1 MRNISTVGVLS
12 RAHKLAIMLLI
23 LILSST
29 NFYGQYTLAKWYGAD
44 YTPTVFYSQVQ
55 SGQIK
60 ANNVTVNEVFENP
73 DSNFYKTQGWPTPQW
88 NQTPEQT
95 FDESKYVEF
104 KISAKAGYKINVD
117 SFNFEGRANGADGQK
132 LKVRYSNESDF
143 SNAQD
148 LLTDEATSGT
158 FKNYNLRFPV
168 NTVVNQNENLYVRL
182 YIYNTNQFFYI
193 RHNQSGTIGPEF
205 KGTISYQN
213 ILKPSAQDDRTGTV
227 KNVAVNVDV
236 LANDDYFFSG
246 PLTAI
251 TVLGAPKN
259 GTARANGTS
268 DIIYT
273 PNTGFTGYDSFT
285 YTLTNSEGVSNIAKV
300 SVQVVEPGVGTA
312 TPIVRWNKTD
322 LSSKNYTAAVQGNKI
337 LLSGSNASLNSES
350 DDSNGLR
357 FNYNGT
363 HTNPREFNGSYNS
376 SKYFQL
382 SLSATDTQS
391 IAHFNAFVMKY
402 RSTGNGNITVKYS
415 KNSDFSGKV
424 GTLIDNE
431 TYSGNWTDKKAYF
444 PSGSV
449 LFPGES
455 LYIRVYVYNTDQS
468 TFLIKFEE
476 NGEVG
481 PAILGTVAK
490 MAPESC
496 TVSSA
501 SGSPTVCVNS
511 AITPI
516 THTTSGATGVG
527 TATGLPAGVTAV
539 WKDNK
544 ITISGTPTESG
555 TFNYSIPLLSAC
567 SGVQA
572 TGPITVVPATVAGTV
587 TSNIPEICVGPN
599 AAFKFA
605 ILKLNGNVGNV
616 LRWEYSLDNF
626 ATPSVIAV
634 NSTADEITVE
644 HTEIQS
650 YYYRA
655 VVQNRS
661 CAVEYSNVVRI
672 DAVGAVNLPGSIA
685 GNDSLC
691 AGQTAVYSIA
701 SVPNATSYQWFVD
714 IAKGWEIISGQGTTT
729 VTVKAGN
736 GSGNIAV
743 DALNSCSTGFA
754 YDGEG
759 HKYITVKEILQPS
772 VLISSPITTIC
783 QGTKVTFTATSVNGG
798 SAPAYQ
804 WFVNGVAVAGQ
815 TAATFETKELKNGD
829 KVSVTLASSIQQ
841 CVLPEPVVS
850 NIITMS
856 EETSVY
862 ENGQWSNGIPTA
874 KNQLSAEIR
883 EAYSTSKGSVTACS
897 VHLVGSAI
905 VTVVPKNPL
914 IVYNNINLDNGTKL
928 NVESDANLIQVND
941 SAPANTGNIT
951 VLRDLKIKPKSAEY
965 NYFGSPVT
973 FAPGHSM
980 KTIYPGITYVLYHN
994 EANNYFYNS
1003 SGANIPGR
1011 GLAVKEPSITTDTP
1025 NGAYDITAT
1034 FIGVPQNGIINFAL
1048 ANSNTATSSHLGYN
1062 LVGNPYPSNIDLQAL
1077 YELNKGQIAADP
1089 AISTSFYFWDSTA
1102 NNVYVQ
1108 QGSSYGGQAYGV
1120 FNAKSGT
1127 TGMGIPAA
1135 GPKEGLT
1142 ARKIPKS
1149 EITVGQG
1156 FMVKALKK
1164 NATLQFNNSI
1174 RTDKNSGVKFIG
1186 ARGEEVVDDRYW
1198 LSVTTPGNL
1207 TSTLAVVYFDG
1218 GTDAVGA
1225 EDSEARGGS
1234 DEVFSLVSGK
1244 NIAINGKSTFADTDV
1259 VAIGTR
1265 HFAAGLHTIALEK
1278 AEGIFA
1284 SGQQIYLKDKLTG
1297 AVTNLSQGNYT
1308 FDAQAGEST
1317 GRFEIVYKPSGVLAS
1332 DTTIKEEVQV
1342 YRAADDFVV
1351 KAPKRMT
1358 AIDVYDMSGRLLR
1371 TAKPNTTEYTL
1382 NGSELTNGVYLM
1394 KIRQG
1399 SEQTV
1404 KKIIK

>member
-1 MRNISTVGVLS
+1 MRNVFTVCALS
-12 RAHKLAIMLLI
+12 RAHKLAIMLII

-29 NFYGQYTLAKWYGAD
+29 NFYGQYTLAKWYSAD
-44 YTPTVFYSQVQ
+44 FSPIVFYTQVQ

-73 DSNFYKTQGWPTPQW
+73 DSNFYKTEGWPTPQW

-132 LKVRYSNESDF
+132 LKVRYSKESDF
-143 SNAQD
+143 SNAKD

-168 NTVVNQNENLYVRL
+168 NTVVNQNETLYVRL

-193 RHNQSGTIGPEF
+193 RHNQSGSIGPEF

-251 TVLGAPKN
+251 TVSGAPKN
-259 GTARANGTS
+259 GTARVNGTS
-268 DIIYT
+268 DIVYT

-312 TPIVRWNKTD
+312 TPIVRWNKKD
-322 LSSKNYTAAVQGNKI
+322 LSSKNYTAAVQGSTI
-337 LLSGSNASLNSES
+337 LLMGSNATFTSES

-357 FNYNGT
+357 FNYKGT
-363 HTNPREFNGSYNS
+363 HTNPREFNGSYNT

-382 SLSATDTQS
+382 SLSAVDTQS
-391 IAHFNAFVMKY
+391 IAHLNAFVMKY
-402 RSTGNGNITVKYS
+402 RSTGDGKITVKYS

-424 GTLIDNE
+424 GTLIDNGA
-431 TYSGNWTDKKAYF
+431 YSSNWTDKKADF

-468 TFLIKFEE
+468 TFFIKFEE

-501 SGSPTVCVNS
+501 SGSPTVCINS

-516 THTTSGATGVG
+516 THTTSGATGIG
-527 TATGLPAGVTAV
+527 TASGLPAGVTAV

-544 ITISGTPTESG
+544 ITISGVPTESG

-567 SGVQA
+567 SGVNA
-572 TGPITVVPATVAGTV
+572 TGTVVVTPATVPVV
-587 TSNIPEICVGPN
+587 T
-599 AAFKFA
+599 
-605 ILKLNGNVGNV
+605 
-616 LRWEYSLDNF
+616 
-626 ATPSVIAV
+626 
-634 NSTADEITVE
+634 
-644 HTEIQS
+644 
-650 YYYRA
+650 
-655 VVQNRS
+655 
-661 CAVEYSNVVRI
+661 
-672 DAVGAVNLPGSIA
+672 
-685 GNDSLC
+685 
-691 AGQTAVYSIA
+691 
-701 SVPNATSYQWFVD
+701 
-714 IAKGWEIISGQGTTT
+714 
-729 VTVKAGN
+729 
-736 GSGNIAV
+736 
-743 DALNSCSTGFA
+743 
-754 YDGEG
+754 
-759 HKYITVKEILQPS
+759 
-772 VLISSPITTIC
+772 ISSPITTIC
-783 QGTKVTFTATSVNGG
+783 QGTKVTFTASPVNGG

-804 WFVNGVAVAGQ
+804 WFVNGAAVAGQ

-841 CVLPEPVVS
+841 CILPEPVVS

-862 ENGQWSNGIPTA
+862 ENGKWSKGIPTA
-874 KNQLSAEIR
+874 ENQLSAEIR
-883 EAYSTSKGSVTACS
+883 QTYSTADGAVSACS
-897 VHLVGSAI
+897 VHLVGDAI

-914 IVYNNINLDNGTKL
+914 TVYNNIKLDNGTKL
-928 NVESDANLIQVND
+928 TVQSDANLIQVND

-973 FAPGHSM
+973 FAAGQSM

-1003 SGANIPGR
+1003 SGANVPGR
-1011 GLAVKEPSITTDTP
+1011 GLAVKEPLLTPDTS

-1120 FNAKSGT
+1120 FNAKSGS

-1218 GTDAVGA
+1218 GTDALGA

-1284 SGQQIYLKDKLTG
+1284 SGQQIYLKDKITG

-1308 FDAQAGEST
+1308 FEAQAGEST
-1317 GRFEIVYKPSGVLAS
+1317 GRFELVYKPGGVLATDAS
-1332 DTTIKEEVQV
+1332 AKEEVQV
-1342 YRAADDFVV
+1342 YRAADNFVV
-1351 KAPKRMT
+1351 KAPKRIT
-1358 AIDVYDMSGRLLR
+1358 SLEIYDMSGRLVR
-1371 TAKPNTTEYTL
+1371 AFKPNSAETVV
-1382 NGSELTNGVYLM
+1382 NGSELANGVYLM
-1394 KIRQG
+1394 NIKQG
-1399 SEQTV
+1399 EEQTV
-1404 KKIIK
+1404 KKIVK

>member
-1 MRNISTVGVLS
+1 MRNISTVGVIS
-12 RAHKLAIMLLI
+12 RAHKLAIMLII

-29 NFYGQYTLAKWYGAD
+29 NFYGQYTLAKWYSAD
-44 YTPTVFYSQVQ
+44 FSPAVSYSQVQ
-55 SGQIK
+55 AELIK

-73 DSNFYKTQGWPTPQW
+73 DSNFYKTDNWPTPQQSF
-88 NQTPEQT
+88 NA
-95 FDESKYVEF
+95 DKYVEF

-132 LKVRYSNESDF
+132 LNVTYSKNTDF
-143 SNAQD
+143 SNASN
-148 LLTDEATSGT
+148 LLVDAITTGNFST
-158 FKNYNLRFPV
+158 YNLKFPA
-168 NTVVNQNENLYVRL
+168 NTVVNQNETLYVRL

-205 KGTISYQN
+205 KGTILYQN
-213 ILKPSAQDDRTGTV
+213 ILKPSPQDDRTGTV
-227 KNVAVNVDV
+227 KNVPVNVDV

-251 TVLGAPKN
+251 TVSGAPKN
-259 GTARANGTS
+259 GTATANGTS

-285 YTLTNSEGVSNIAKV
+285 YTLTNSEGVSNTAKV
-300 SVQVVEPGVGTA
+300 SVQVVEPGTDSDS
-312 TPIVRWNKTD
+312 TIVRWNKKN
-322 LSSKNYTAAVQGNKI
+322 LSSTDYTVAVEGLPIVIANSNQTFSAQVDNWIGN
-337 LLSGSNASLNSES
+337 GY
-350 DDSNGLR
+350 R
-357 FNYNGT
+357 FEYNNNHPT
-363 HTNPREFNGSYNS
+363 PMQFDGSYDHT
-376 SKYFQL
+376 KYFQL

-431 TYSGNWTDKKAYF
+431 TYNNEWIDRTVNF

-455 LYIRVYVYNTDQS
+455 LYIRVYVYNTNQS
-468 TFLIKFEE
+468 TFFIKFEE

-496 TVSSA
+496 AVSSA

-527 TATGLPAGVTAV
+527 PATGLPAGVTAV

-555 TFNYSIPLLSAC
+555 TYNYSIPLLSSC
-567 SGVQA
+567 GDLKA
-572 TGPITVVPATVAGTV
+572 TGTITVVPATVAGTV

-626 ATPSVIAV
+626 ATPSVIEV

-655 VVQNRS
+655 VVQNGS
-661 CAVEYSNVVRI
+661 CAVEYTNVVRI
-672 DAVGAVNLPGSIA
+672 DAVGAVDLPGSIA

-701 SVPNATSYQWFVD
+701 AVPNATSYQWFVD

-743 DALNSCSTGFA
+743 DAKNSCSTGFA
-754 YDGEG
+754 YDGQG
-759 HKYITVKEILQPS
+759 YRYITVKEILQPS
-772 VLISSPITTIC
+772 VVISSPITTIC
-783 QGTKVTFTATSVNGG
+783 QGTKVTFTATPTNGG

-841 CVLPEPVVS
+841 CILPEPVVS
-850 NIITMS
+850 NVITMS
-856 EETSVY
+856 EETSIY
-862 ENGQWSNGIPTA
+862 ENGKWSKGIPTA
-874 KNQLSAEIR
+874 ENQLSAEIR
-883 EAYSTSKGSVTACS
+883 EAYSTSKGAVTACS

-914 IVYNNINLDNGTKL
+914 TVYNNINLDNGTKL
-928 NVESDANLIQVND
+928 TVESDANLIQVND

-973 FAPGHSM
+973 FAAGQSM
-980 KTIYPGITYVLYHN
+980 KTIYPNITYVLYHN

-1011 GLAVKEPSITTDTP
+1011 GLAVKEPSVDTS
-1025 NGAYDITAT
+1025 NGAYNITAT

-1108 QGSSYGGQAYGV
+1108 QGSNYGGQAYSV
-1120 FNAKSGT
+1120 FNAKSGSK
-1127 TGMGIPAA
+1127 GMGIPAA

-1186 ARGEEVVDDRYW
+1186 ARGEEAVDDCYW

-1218 GTDAVGA
+1218 GTEALGA
-1225 EDSEARGGS
+1225 EDSESRGGS
-1234 DEVFSLVSGK
+1234 DEIFSLVSGK

-1265 HFAAGLHTIALEK
+1265 HFAAGQHTIALEK

-1308 FDAQAGEST
+1308 FEAQAGEST
-1317 GRFEIVYKPSGVLAS
+1317 GRFEIVYKPSGMLAS
-1332 DTTIKEEVQV
+1332 DTTMKEEVQV

-1358 AIDVYDMSGRLLR
+1358 AIDIYDMSGRLLR

-1382 NGSELTNGVYLM
+1382 NGSELANGVYLM

-1404 KKIIK
+1404 KKIVK